1 MNSEKI
7 IYNVGLSNGARFEI
21 DLSLYNLLKLLIE
34 GGDEKTKYLSFL
46 IDDKNINSE
55 REITVKTKDIT
66 LVEKV
71 SKKVGKENDR

>member
-7 IYNVGLSNGARFEI
+7 IYNVGLSNGARYEI

-46 IDDKNINSE
+46 IDDKYINSE
-55 REITVKTKDIT
+55 REITIKTKDII

-71 SKKVGKENDR
+71 SKKVGKENE